1 MMKLNGT
8 INLATWQPAAAPCES
23 DPRAIIDWAAER
35 FRGRPMVMTTSFGM
49 EGVALLDMLA
59 TRLPDFRA
67 IYVDT
72 DFLFRETHA
81 LRERLEQRYPSV
93 RFEAAKPLLSPEEQ
107 AADYGDTL
115 WLRNPDLC
123 CKMRKVEPLYRAIA
137 GVDVWFAA
145 LRRDQSATRWT
156 IKVVDWDWQYQ
167 LIKVC
172 PIASWSR
179 QQVYEYVRSRGLPYN
194 ELHDR
199 GYPSIGCTHC
209 TRPVEG
215 AKPWDYSREGRWA
228 GAGKSEC
235 GLHGAGI

>member
-8 INLATWQPAAAPCES
+8 INLATWQPAAAPSES
-23 DPRAIIDWAAER
+23 DPTAIIDWAADR

-59 TRLPDFRA
+59 RRLPDLRA

-72 DFLFRETHA
+72 DFLFKETHA
-81 LRERLEQRYPSV
+81 LREQLERRYPGV
-93 RFEAAKPLLSPEEQ
+93 RFEAARPRLNPEEQ
-107 AADYGDTL
+107 SAQFGGEL
-115 WLRNPDLC
+115 WLRDPTLC
-123 CKMRKVEPLYRAIA
+123 CRMRKVEPLYRAIA

-145 LRRDQSATRWT
+145 LRRDQAATRWT
-156 IKVVDWDWQYQ
+156 IKVVDWDWQFQ
-167 LIKVC
+167 LIKIC

-179 QQVYEYVRSRGLPYN
+179 QQVYEYVSAQGLPYN

-215 AKPWDYSREGRWA
+215 AKPWDYSREGRWS
-228 GAGKSEC
+228 GAAKSEC